1 MDQAELKGIRMT
13 FTNKYSEEVIK
24 AILEEY
30 HSGADR
36 AKLCKKYKIT
46 PRTLFRWQERAGQ
59 NRPKLIRLSS
69 KLHEENARLK
79 MLLEEKMIENEKLLL
94 LLREKSVVDK
104 QRR

>member
-1 MDQAELKGIRMT
+1 MRFGVQKGIRVT

-36 AKLCKKYKIT
+36 AKLCRKYKIT
-46 PRTLFRWQERAGQ
+46 PRTLFRWQEKAGE
-59 NRPKLIRLSS
+59 NRPKLLRLSS

-79 MLLEEKMIENEKLLL
+79 RLLEEKIIENEKLIS
-94 LLREKSVVDK
+94 LLREKSVMIK
-104 QRR
+104 K